1 MRVMWWTRFSR
12 SKSVGI
18 SIKIYA
24 CNEIIL
30 GLRSPFFASL
40 SDFFT
45 PFKGGTRYKRARHLK
60 NIDKGGGRNVK
71 PNSLCLLDPVKQFDP
86 LLTKPI
92 IFSFWRLYGQQ
103 NTQLIYLNFLK
114 RTVYILY
121 LIYFNYLITYLT
133 YVESNLCGDHIV

>member
-1 MRVMWWTRFSR
+1 MINQPKIAKMRVMWWTRFSR

-30 GLRSPFFASL
+30 RITVTLLCIST

-60 NIDKGGGRNVK
+60 NIDKGGGKNVK
-71 PNSLCLLDPVKQFDP
+71 PNSLCLLDPVKHFFLFLQNQLFFRFEGCMVNKI
-86 LLTKPI
+86 LSWSIL
-92 IFSFWRLYGQQ
+92 IFSNELF
-103 NTQLIYLNFLK
+103 TF
-114 RTVYILY
+114 YIWF
-121 LIYFNYLITYLT
+121 ISI
-133 YVESNLCGDHIV
+133 I